1 MSAVQTNRTM
11 APLSDADRTR
21 LERFLPIRVVIRRHA
36 DGTLEGLTE
45 ESWNLNWSANR
56 VNIFWSGKAYSILGE
71 TTLDGVADA
80 KHNCKASRP
89 DLFTPEELV
98 IDPLTQDSPIAI
110 DWVRWLNATTSTTN
124 ATPILCSQEKKHE
137 HRLHRKSIV
146 HPRGARRT

>member
-1 MSAVQTNRTM
+1 MNTTATRTV
-11 APLSDADRTR
+11 APLSEEDRAR
-21 LERFLPIRVVIRRHA
+21 LERYLPIRVVVRRHA
-36 DGTLEGLTE
+36 DGAIEGLTE

-110 DWVRWLNATTSTTN
+110 DWVRWLNASHKYDKRN
-124 ATPILCSQEKKHE
+124 AHFVLAGEK
-137 HRLHRKSIV
+137 
-146 HPRGARRT
+146 A